1 MPIKIQDFKN
11 KIIRKIQEKFEVRE
25 QKSHHI
31 LYEIYYKNKR
41 VLKTFCSHSSSGK
54 DIRNDILS
62 KMKRELKLDKLQQ
75 LYDLRDCPMT
85 AEDYFNLLK
94 EKNVVSD

>member
-11 KIIRKIQEKFEVRE
+11 KIIGKIQEKFEVKE

-62 KMKRELKLDKLQQ
+62 NRLGW
-75 LYDLRDCPMT
+75 
-85 AEDYFNLLK
+85 
-94 EKNVVSD
+94 KNVYLAIRPRGS

>member
-1 MPIKIQDFKN
+1 MPIKTQDFKN
-11 KIIRKIQEKFEVRE
+11 KIIRKIEKKFEVKE

-41 VLKTFCSHSSSGK
+41 VLKTFCSHSSGGK

-62 KMKRELKLDKLQQ
+62 KIRREMRLDKIQQ

-85 AEDYFNLLK
+85 AEEYFNLLK
-94 EKNVVSD
+94 QKNVISD

>member
-1 MPIKIQDFKN
+1 MSIKIQDFKN
-11 KIIRKIQEKFEVRE
+11 KIIGKIQKEFEVKE
-25 QKSHHI
+25 QKSHHV

-41 VLKTFCSHSSSGK
+41 VLKTFCSHGSSGK

-62 KMKRELKLDKLQQ
+62 KIRKELRLDNIQQ

-94 EKNVVSD
+94 QKNVISN